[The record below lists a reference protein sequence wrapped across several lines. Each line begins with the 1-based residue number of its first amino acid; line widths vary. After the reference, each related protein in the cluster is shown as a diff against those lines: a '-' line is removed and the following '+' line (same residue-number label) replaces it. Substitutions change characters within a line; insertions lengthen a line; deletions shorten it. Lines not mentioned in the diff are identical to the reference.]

1 MGEVVFDWG
10 SFLPDDLVI
19 RLLDV
24 AMPFSV
30 ARKRS
35 CSRLAVDVGWDSTWD
50 AGWVSKV
57 V

>member
-1 MGEVVFDWG
+1 MGEIVFDWG

-35 CSRLAVDVGWDSTWD
+35 CSRLVVDVGWDSTCGCWT
-50 AGWVSKV
+50 GE
-57 V
+57 